1 MISIRKA
8 SEDLDRLEEM
18 VKAAKASYVHAV
30 KSASQYTVE
39 FDSKEANA
47 FRGHLDQIRADAER
61 AAYPDDWSSIQSSFR
76 GELREHR
83 DRSLEQ
89 LAKLRNE
96 MKAAADAMQIFADS
110 VAASGADHHEDLH
123 TALRTL
129 NSAANGDLEHLRAA
143 VSQTSTVIE
152 SSVERMERA
161 HTLVIAQLRDEI
173 RLLHAQVD
181 AERRALLLDG
191 VMDVWNRQKFE
202 SQLEEMLE
210 GQEPFCV
217 LVVCIR
223 NLKRLDQRYSPEI
236 MERSVKA
243 LVQRFSTLVGDHAV
257 LGRWDEET
265 FAAIIDA
272 EPAAAI
278 ALSREAAKRLSG
290 AYSIQ
295 ENGMSRSI
303 DLQTSAGV
311 IDRAPGAD
319 AHTFRQ
325 KLLQMSAALLS
336 I

>member
-1 MISIRKA
+1 
-8 SEDLDRLEEM
+8 
-18 VKAAKASYVHAV
+18 
-30 KSASQYTVE
+30 
-39 FDSKEANA
+39 
-47 FRGHLDQIRADAER
+47 
-61 AAYPDDWSSIQSSFR
+61 
-76 GELREHR
+76 
-83 DRSLEQ
+83 
-89 LAKLRNE
+89 
-96 MKAAADAMQIFADS
+96 
-110 VAASGADHHEDLH
+110 
-123 TALRTL
+123 
-129 NSAANGDLEHLRAA
+129 
-143 VSQTSTVIE
+143 
-152 SSVERMERA
+152 MERA

-243 LVQRFSTLVGDHAV
+243 LVQRFSTLVGDRAV
-257 LGRWDEET
+257 LGRWDEES
-265 FAAIIDA
+265 FAAIVNV

-278 ALSREAAKRLSG
+278 DLSRQAAKRLSG

-295 ENGMSRSI
+295 ENGMSRTVE
-303 DLQTSAGV
+303 LQASAGV
-311 IDRAPGAD
+311 IDHGPGGDEHA
-319 AHTFRQ
+319 FRQ
-325 KLLQMSAALLS
+325 KLLQMCAALLS